1 MSETREMSAEL
12 FPHPRDIIR
21 LSHYDMVNLD
31 QAGDSEFRF
40 HILKKLESGYRWFA
54 SCDTATEAFQL
65 RRKLVKELGD
75 SKLFLR
81 ASRVKAPAPVAP
93 VVDEDDA
100 YDAFR
105 DYYSEGLME
114 DQVPPALRE
123 AYGQFLAAKVRTR
136 GAYRAGTRG
145 GVDQWVQ

>member
-1 MSETREMSAEL
+1 MSAEL

-81 ASRVKAPAPVAP
+81 ASRVKAPAPAAP
-93 VVDEDDA
+93 VIDESDH
-100 YDAFR
+100 YDVFR
-105 DYYSEGLME
+105 DWDREGLLE
-114 DQVPPALRE
+114 QDVPVGMKE
-123 AYGQFLAAKVRTR
+123 AYRQYLAVQVTR
-136 GAYRAGTRG
+136 RRAYRAGVRDA
-145 GVDQWVQ
+145 DQWVR